1 MSTMRNI
8 SPGGMSNNKRMLSS
22 PWNLIKSTIDANRI
36 HIVYD
41 SYLEETIKESVRI
54 HSSAEVG
61 PPEYISLSLLSRY

>member
-1 MSTMRNI
+1 
-8 SPGGMSNNKRMLSS
+8 MLSS

-61 PPEYISLSLLSRY
+61 PLEYISLSLLSRY